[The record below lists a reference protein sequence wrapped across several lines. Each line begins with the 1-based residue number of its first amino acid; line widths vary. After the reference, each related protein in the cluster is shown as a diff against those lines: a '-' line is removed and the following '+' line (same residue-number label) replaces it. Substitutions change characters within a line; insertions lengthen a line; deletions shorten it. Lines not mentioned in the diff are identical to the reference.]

1 MCRLFFA
8 VICIVI
14 FPSPVNTYF
23 SYSLWDLLAILWRIL
38 PGYVEARNGW
48 FQKAAQIEAKY
59 APWAPVGGRVVW
71 SLENHGHL
79 VYIYTYID
87 IQYYT
92 SFTAQGDGGSFKNRT
107 PVGEVSCCDSWMA
120 EPTDGLI
127 GVWGLWVFLS
137 LSLSIY
143 LFIYLSIW
151 PSAYLSIYL
160 SVCLSISF
168 YLSIDLSIH
177 LSIYLPIYLSVCR
190 SVYLSTYLS
199 CFLSIYSAIYLLI
212 YLFIITCTCASLQ
225 PQRAQTLPYYMYTYI
240 HTYNNTNICT
250 YVRTYIHTYIP
261 TCSFKGGSIVTPIMH
276 DDKLWP
282 SKLAM

>member
-79 VYIYTYID
+79 VYIYIYTYIE

-92 SFTAQGDGGSFKNRT
+92 SFTAHGDGGSFKHTT
-107 PVGEVSCCDSWMA
+107 PVGEVSCCDSWMV
-120 EPTDGLI
+120 ERTNGSK
-127 GVWGLWVFLS
+127 GGWGSELS
-137 LSLSIY
+137 MC
-143 LFIYLSIW
+143 
-151 PSAYLSIYL
+151 LSIYL
-160 SVCLSISF
+160 SI
-168 YLSIDLSIH
+168 
-177 LSIYLPIYLSVCR
+177 
-190 SVYLSTYLS
+190 
-199 CFLSIYSAIYLLI
+199 
-212 YLFIITCTCASLQ
+212 
-225 PQRAQTLPYYMYTYI
+225 
-240 HTYNNTNICT
+240 
-250 YVRTYIHTYIP
+250 
-261 TCSFKGGSIVTPIMH
+261 
-276 DDKLWP
+276 
-282 SKLAM
+282 